1 MIAAAALFAFQT
13 PVDPMKLEIGS
24 KQLVNVQINRVTNT
38 ATGEHSTLEAIAAAA
53 DGKKFVYIGEEHD
66 SPDAHR
72 WQALIIGALVKR
84 GRDVVIGMEMYQRPK
99 QGYLDMWTLGKFTE
113 EQFLVESDWQ
123 GQWGFA
129 WDLYRPI
136 FVFAK
141 ENGLRMVGLNVPRD
155 WVRTASRTGY
165 DALPNEAKSDLPE
178 MYLGNQ
184 DHKKIFDALVG
195 GGAHPG
201 PGMDGMYRGQ
211 VLWDEAMADTAIK
224 YFQTRYTSDRTVFV
238 VLAGNGHVMYKQG
251 INYRVQR
258 RTGQDGVTV
267 VTVSMPKDSNGA
279 QVSAGLGDFVVG
291 TREPD
296 RSKSN

>member
-184 DHKKIFDALVG
+184 DHKRYSMRLSVEAHILDPGWMACIAVRCCGMKRWRTRRLSIF
-195 GGAHPG
+195 
-201 PGMDGMYRGQ
+201 RQ
-211 VLWDEAMADTAIK
+211 DTQAIELC
-224 YFQTRYTSDRTVFV
+224 S
-238 VLAGNGHVMYKQG
+238 
-251 INYRVQR
+251 
-258 RTGQDGVTV
+258 
-267 VTVSMPKDSNGA
+267 
-279 QVSAGLGDFVVG
+279 
-291 TREPD
+291 
-296 RSKSN
+296 